1 MPVLTESDR
10 DLIARARKLGEVRDS
25 TAVKKHT
32 GTAWTSMAW
41 AEAFGEARELAW
53 QLARRLEQLGDPED
67 EDD

>member
-1 MPVLTESDR
+1 MPELTETDR

-32 GTAWTSMAW
+32 GEAFAGMAW
-41 AEAFGEARELAW
+41 AAAFGEAREVAW
-53 QLARRLEQLGDPED
+53 QLARRLEQLGDLED